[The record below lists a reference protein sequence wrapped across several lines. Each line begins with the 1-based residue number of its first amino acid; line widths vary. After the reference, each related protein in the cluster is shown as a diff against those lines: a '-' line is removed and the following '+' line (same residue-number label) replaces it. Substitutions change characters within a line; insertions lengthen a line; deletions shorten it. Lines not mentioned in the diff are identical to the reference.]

1 MFCLQNYSNLVML
14 YLQQHV
20 SRLNS
25 AIGCYSATFHDGA
38 NVYTS
43 ISPVITLSHNAD
55 AEKIIL
61 LYMKEGWKVSVLALP
76 NSIHRQ

>member
-1 MFCLQNYSNLVML
+1 MML
-14 YLQQHV
+14 YLQEHV

-43 ISPVITLSHNAD
+43 ISPVITLPHYAD
-55 AEKIIL
+55 TQKIIL
-61 LYMKEGWKVSVLALP
+61 LCMKEGWKVV
-76 NSIHRQ
+76 SISLT